1 MTESVVVV
9 TGSSEFCGWPVLE
22 PHPDRRNRAEMRSIV
37 CFIAA
42 KVAIPPEFL
51 LSSVVKDTEMT
62 EKKEPHHPVMDD
74 TALSVSIKG
83 CILNGNL

>member
-1 MTESVVVV
+1 MTESVVVA
-9 TGSSEFCGWPVLE
+9 TDSPEFWGLLVFE
-22 PHPDRRNRAEMRSIV
+22 PHPDMRNRAEMSIIV

-62 EKKEPHHPVMDD
+62 EKKSR
-74 TALSVSIKG
+74 TTR
-83 CILNGNL
+83 

>member
-1 MTESVVVV
+1 VV
-9 TGSSEFCGWPVLE
+9 TSETKVSTGATDSSLATGLAVFE
-22 PHPDRRNRAEMRSIV
+22 PHPESRNRAEMSIIV

-62 EKKEPHHPVMDD
+62 EKKSR
-74 TALSVSIKG
+74 TTR
-83 CILNGNL
+83 